1 MRLELLKKR
10 IFFYWPFQQSTEQNF
25 IALRQKQNE
34 KFSIEVVAMKSEKN
48 TEVKESGLLE
58 VDENGK
64 LPLGRG

>member
-1 MRLELLKKR
+1 MERMAAYEKQIKAAHEDWEDFTTGKRRKK
-10 IFFYWPFQQSTEQNF
+10 FT
-25 IALRQKQNE
+25 A
-34 KFSIEVVAMKSEKN
+34 SETIQHKN